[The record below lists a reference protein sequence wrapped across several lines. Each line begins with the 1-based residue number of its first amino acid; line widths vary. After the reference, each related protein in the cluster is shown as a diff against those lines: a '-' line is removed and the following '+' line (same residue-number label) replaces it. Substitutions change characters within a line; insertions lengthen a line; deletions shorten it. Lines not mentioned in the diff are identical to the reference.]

1 MQVFR
6 YKGYDSHGKKV
17 EGELAAANIDEVER
31 KVSAQSVTVIAIFPA
46 GAIRKSSSNEG
57 GAAPSFLDR
66 IGLGKKKVSSADLG
80 TVLRDLAVMAET
92 GVPFVEAL
100 DAVVATARTPTLQAG
115 LTKLKADIVGGKGL
129 SAGMRS
135 CGLFPIVVSEMVKV
149 AEEGGRLDRALANAA
164 NYLERAADLR
174 KKVMNA
180 MLYPIVLTVIAF
192 STLVVM
198 ITFVL
203 PRFAGIFKTMKAEV
217 PAITQALLT
226 FGETIKANPLMYLF
240 GLVAVFVV
248 FKLAWS
254 NPKIN
259 RAINAFLLRVP
270 VLGELLRRLALSRAF
285 QSIATLLTTNVSLMN
300 ALEHGAR
307 VAGNPVIH
315 DALMRARASVEH
327 GVSLSDALAETKV
340 FPLSLVQMVSVGE
353 RTGRLGVLMTTTANH
368 MEEDVD
374 GRLKALVSI
383 VEPVMIVVMGGIVGL
398 ITMSIIIP
406 MYSVVENMK

>member
-6 YKGYDSHGKKV
+6 YKGYDSQGKKV
-17 EGELAAANIDEVER
+17 EGEIAAASIDEVER
-31 KVSAQSVTVIAIFPA
+31 KVSSQAVTVIAIFPA
-46 GAIRKSSSNEG
+46 GAIRKSSSEG
-57 GAAPSFLDR
+57 SDQPTFLDR
-66 IGLGKKKVSSADLG
+66 IGLGKKRVSDADIAA
-80 TVLRDLAVMAET
+80 VLRDLAVMSET

-100 DAVVATARTPTLQAG
+100 DAVIVTARTPTLRTG
-115 LTKLKADIVGGKGL
+115 LEKLKTDIVGGKGL
-129 SAGMRS
+129 SAGMRNS
-135 CGLFPIVVSEMVKV
+135 GLFPVVVSEMVKV

-164 NYLERAADLR
+164 SYLERAADLR

-192 STLVVM
+192 ATLIVM

-203 PRFAGIFKTMKAEV
+203 PRFAGIFKTMKTEV
-217 PAITQALLT
+217 PAITQFLLNV
-226 FGETIKANPLMYLF
+226 GETIKTNPIPYIV
-240 GLVAVFVV
+240 GIVGVFVG

-254 NPKIN
+254 TPKIH
-259 RAINAFLLRVP
+259 RAISAFLLKVP

-285 QSIATLLTTNVSLMN
+285 QSIATLLATNVSLMN
-300 ALEHGAR
+300 AMEHGAK

-315 DALMRARASVEH
+315 DALLRARSSVEH
-327 GVSLSDALAETKV
+327 GVSLSDALRETKV
-340 FPLSLVQMVSVGE
+340 FPISLVQMVMVGE
-353 RTGRLGVLMTTTANH
+353 RTGRLGALMTSTANH